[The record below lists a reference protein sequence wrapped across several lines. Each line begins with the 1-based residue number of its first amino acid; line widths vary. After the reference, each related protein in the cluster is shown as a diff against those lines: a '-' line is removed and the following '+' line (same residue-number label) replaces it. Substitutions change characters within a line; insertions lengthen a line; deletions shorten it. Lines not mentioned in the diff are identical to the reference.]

1 MYKIWTL
8 DRTDDR
14 SFQDLDS
21 TCILHL
27 ERGLLPPSVLGTSAP
42 LPDQHRPSCPRRF
55 YRCCGT
61 CGRPCEAQTVIM
73 QASNCDRCYRR
84 KGRCDKQQPCSSC
97 AQANATCAYTDKV
110 RQRRFT
116 SDDVERVEKR
126 LRQSEA
132 RNRSLLSEVTR
143 LKAAATTEQPGVSP
157 AGTDRSLTAEARRAD
172 AVSEISYL
180 SINAA
185 GERQPYLGSTSG
197 VLFANLVRSSVDASV
212 SRQPTPPAA
221 LSEGSADTSISPA
234 SIPNHAKRKQELP
247 PEALAAKLMKSYFDH
262 DAIAFPFLSASALL
276 EILERFYHSEIYYSC
291 QATAYETFV
300 FNMTLAIATASVYKY
315 DWQMLPSAESHHA
328 RAMQELDQVL
338 VHGGLESLQA
348 ILLLCQYRQGSSI
361 KDNSA
366 SMWHLVGIAARIC
379 LELGLHR
386 ESAYPLINRSDADLA
401 ELQRYEHQEV
411 SRKCFWCLIAMDR
424 VTSNILGRPLAI
436 RDEDIDALLPSDDDV
451 SFNHPSALTM
461 VGIPRTAVFKS
472 IINYRLLCGKVL
484 TTLHRRRAPSMSTT
498 EALTLRSGL
507 AQELE
512 DWRLHLEELNLPD
525 DSATN
530 ISERSCFFSP
540 VWFRVLYANAK
551 LSIWRPC
558 PLLADLSH
566 DQDSLQN
573 IYDSSIQAIIAYS
586 ALHKSRKI
594 NYSWIALQS
603 IFMAGLS
610 FLYSVSRHF
619 RGKSNHHSTTACCLL
634 REDPRAI
641 DISQTSRACSNVMV
655 AVAERWNALR
665 HCHEVFDRLSDAVL
679 SDALEMQS
687 HDQEEKT
694 QQRHQRAPS
703 SSTTADRI
711 SEAMQPPEPALQAQP
726 EPSATSSSI
735 NHDSRARDWSGQQL
749 PTNFGAAGSQHS
761 LAVDNEFLHCYDD
774 LQSMYLHQVEDP
786 VMHLSQDWLGYLG
799 GADGLFDQNAE
810 FQGQLGMF
818 E

>member
-1 MYKIWTL
+1 
-8 DRTDDR
+8 
-14 SFQDLDS
+14 
-21 TCILHL
+21 
-27 ERGLLPPSVLGTSAP
+27 
-42 LPDQHRPSCPRRF
+42 
-55 YRCCGT
+55 
-61 CGRPCEAQTVIM
+61 M

-116 SDDVERVEKR
+116 SEDVERVEKR

-132 RNRSLLSEVTR
+132 RNRSLLSEVAR
-143 LKAAATTEQPGVSP
+143 LKAATAEQPDGSP
-157 AGTDRSLTAEARRAD
+157 AGTDRSQTTEGRRAD

-212 SRQPTPPAA
+212 SRQPTPSAT
-221 LSEGSADTSISPA
+221 LSEASADITTSPVPIG
-234 SIPNHAKRKQELP
+234 NHAKRKQELP
-247 PEALAAKLMKSYFDH
+247 PQALAARLMKSYFDH

-276 EILERFYHSEIYYSC
+276 EILERFYNSETYYSC

-386 ESAYPLINRSDADLA
+386 ESAYPLKLNSDADQA
-401 ELQRYEHQEV
+401 QLQRYQHQEV

-436 RDEDIDALLPSDDDV
+436 RDEDIDASLPSDDDV
-451 SFNHPSALTM
+451 AFNNALASST
-461 VGIPRTAVFKS
+461 VDVPRIAVFRS

-484 TTLHRRRAPSMSTT
+484 TTLHRRRAPSMSTI
-498 EALTLRSGL
+498 EALKLRSDL
-507 AQELE
+507 AQGLE
-512 DWRLHLEELNLPD
+512 DWRLQLEELNLPD
-525 DSATN
+525 DSASET
-530 ISERSCFFSP
+530 SERSCFLSP
-540 VWFRVLYANAK
+540 IWFRVLYANAK

-573 IYDSSIQAIIAYS
+573 IYDSSIQAISAYS

-619 RGKSNHHSTTACCLL
+619 REQRNHRSTTECCLL
-634 REDPRAI
+634 REEPRAI

-679 SDALEMQS
+679 ADALEMQ
-687 HDQEEKT
+687 T
-694 QQRHQRAPS
+694 QDPRKDAHGRRHRAPS
-703 SSTTADRI
+703 NSTTADQI
-711 SEAMQPPEPALQAQP
+711 SEAMQPSELPKQAQA
-726 EPSATSSSI
+726 EHGASSSTSSSLNHASQTRNWNEQQNPSAT
-735 NHDSRARDWSGQQL
+735 
-749 PTNFGAAGSQHS
+749 FGAAGPQHS

>member
-1 MYKIWTL
+1 
-8 DRTDDR
+8 
-14 SFQDLDS
+14 
-21 TCILHL
+21 
-27 ERGLLPPSVLGTSAP
+27 
-42 LPDQHRPSCPRRF
+42 
-55 YRCCGT
+55 
-61 CGRPCEAQTVIM
+61 M

-97 AQANATCAYTDKV
+97 AQANATCAYTDRV

-116 SDDVERVEKR
+116 SEDVERVEKR

-132 RNRSLLSEVTR
+132 RNRSLLNEVAR
-143 LKAAATTEQPGVSP
+143 LKAAPTEKPGVSP
-157 AGTDRSLTAEARRAD
+157 AGTDRSQTTEARRAD
-172 AVSEISYL
+172 AVSEVSYL

-197 VLFANLVRSSVDASV
+197 VLFANLVRSSVDASI

-221 LSEGSADTSISPA
+221 TSEAFADTTASPTLVP
-234 SIPNHAKRKQELP
+234 SHWKRKQELP
-247 PEALAAKLMKSYFDH
+247 SEALAAKLVTSWSEH
-262 DAIAFPFLSASALL
+262 DAIAFPLLSAAALF
-276 EILERFYHSEIYYSC
+276 EILEKFYHSENYYSC

-315 DWQMLPSAESHHA
+315 DWQMLPSAESHHS

-338 VHGGLESLQA
+338 IHGGLESLQA

-386 ESAYPLINRSDADLA
+386 ESAYPLKYHSDADRA
-401 ELQRYEHQEV
+401 DLQRYQHQEV

-436 RDEDIDALLPSDDDV
+436 RDEDIDTLLPLDNDAAFNNPLASITSDV
-451 SFNHPSALTM
+451 
-461 VGIPRTAVFKS
+461 PRNAIFKS
-472 IINYRLLCGKVL
+472 IIKYRLLCGKVL

-498 EALTLRSGL
+498 EAIRLRSNL

-512 DWRLHLEELNLPD
+512 DWRSQQEELDLPE
-525 DSATN
+525 DSKSD
-530 ISERSCFFSP
+530 IPERSCFLSP
-540 VWFRVLYANAK
+540 VWFRVLYANAR

-573 IYDSSIQAIIAYS
+573 IYDSSIQAIYAYS

-619 RGKSNHHSTTACCLL
+619 REQCNHASTTKCCLL
-634 REDPRAI
+634 KEDPRAI
-641 DISQTSRACSNVMV
+641 DISQISRACSNVMV
-655 AVAERWNALR
+655 AVAERWSALR

-679 SDALEMQS
+679 ADALEMQN
-687 HDQEEKT
+687 QVPRKNT
-694 QQRHQRAPS
+694 QTGQRQSPA
-703 SSTTADRI
+703 SSTTVDQI
-711 SEAMQPPEPALQAQP
+711 SQVMQPPEVALHAQTKHDAGSISHSLDHNLQAQNLISHQAP
-726 EPSATSSSI
+726 AALTAADSS
-735 NHDSRARDWSGQQL
+735 
-749 PTNFGAAGSQHS
+749 HS

-786 VMHLSQDWLGYLG
+786 VMHLSHDWLGYLG
-799 GADGLFDQNAE
+799 GADSLHDQNAD
-810 FQGQLGMF
+810 FQGQSGMF
-818 E
+818 ECF

>member
-1 MYKIWTL
+1 
-8 DRTDDR
+8 
-14 SFQDLDS
+14 
-21 TCILHL
+21 
-27 ERGLLPPSVLGTSAP
+27 
-42 LPDQHRPSCPRRF
+42 
-55 YRCCGT
+55 
-61 CGRPCEAQTVIM
+61 M

-97 AQANATCAYTDKV
+97 AQANATCVYTDKV

-116 SDDVERVEKR
+116 SEDVERVEKR

-132 RNRSLLSEVTR
+132 RNRSLLSEVAR
-143 LKAAATTEQPGVSP
+143 LKAATAEQPDGSP
-157 AGTDRSLTAEARRAD
+157 AGTDRSQTTEGRRAD

-212 SRQPTPPAA
+212 SRQPTPSAT
-221 LSEGSADTSISPA
+221 LSEASADITTSPVPIG
-234 SIPNHAKRKQELP
+234 NHAKRKQELP
-247 PEALAAKLMKSYFDH
+247 PQALAARLMKSYFDH

-276 EILERFYHSEIYYSC
+276 EILERFYNSETYYSC

-386 ESAYPLINRSDADLA
+386 ESAYPLKLNSDADQA
-401 ELQRYEHQEV
+401 QLQRYQHQEV

-436 RDEDIDALLPSDDDV
+436 RDEDIDASLPSDDDV
-451 SFNHPSALTM
+451 AFNNALASST
-461 VGIPRTAVFKS
+461 VDVPRIAVFRS

-484 TTLHRRRAPSMSTT
+484 TTLHRRRAPSMSTI
-498 EALTLRSGL
+498 EALKLRSDL
-507 AQELE
+507 AQGLE
-512 DWRLHLEELNLPD
+512 DWRLQLEELNLPD
-525 DSATN
+525 ASASET
-530 ISERSCFFSP
+530 SERSCFLSP
-540 VWFRVLYANAK
+540 IWFRVLYANAK

-573 IYDSSIQAIIAYS
+573 IYDSSIQAISAYS

-619 RGKSNHHSTTACCLL
+619 REQRNHRSTTECCLL
-634 REDPRAI
+634 REEPRAI

-679 SDALEMQS
+679 ADALEMQ
-687 HDQEEKT
+687 T
-694 QQRHQRAPS
+694 QDPRKDAHGRRHRAPS

-711 SEAMQPPEPALQAQP
+711 SEAMQPSELPKQTQSEHGASSSTSSCLNHTSQTRNWNEQQH
-726 EPSATSSSI
+726 PSAT
-735 NHDSRARDWSGQQL
+735 
-749 PTNFGAAGSQHS
+749 FGAAGPQHS

>member
-1 MYKIWTL
+1 
-8 DRTDDR
+8 
-14 SFQDLDS
+14 
-21 TCILHL
+21 
-27 ERGLLPPSVLGTSAP
+27 
-42 LPDQHRPSCPRRF
+42 
-55 YRCCGT
+55 
-61 CGRPCEAQTVIM
+61 M

-84 KGRCDKQQPCSSC
+84 KGRCDRQQPCGSC
-97 AQANATCAYTDKV
+97 ARANVSCAYTDKV

-116 SDDVERVEKR
+116 SDDVERIEKR

-132 RNRSLLSEVTR
+132 RNRSLLEEVAR
-143 LKAAATTEQPGVSP
+143 LRAIGAQTGVSP
-157 AGTDRSLTAEARRAD
+157 AHTDQSNATDLPKRAD

-197 VLFANLVRSSVDASV
+197 VLFADLVRSSVDASV
-212 SRQPTPPAA
+212 SRHASPPGAA
-221 LSEGSADTSISPA
+221 SQDQAESTSSPV
-234 SIPNHAKRKQELP
+234 STTHLPRREHELP
-247 PEALAAKLMKSYFDH
+247 PEALASRLLKSYFEH
-262 DAIAFPFLSASALL
+262 DAIAFPFLSPTAV
-276 EILERFYHSEIYYSC
+276 IRIKQRFYQDDAYYSAR
-291 QATAYETFV
+291 ATSYEKFV
-300 FNMTLAIATASVYKY
+300 FNMVLAIATASVYKY

-328 RAMQELDQVL
+328 RAMQELDHVL
-338 VHGGLESLQA
+338 SHGGLESLQA

-386 ESAYPLINRSDADLA
+386 ESAYPLKWKSDLDQVAF
-401 ELQRYEHQEV
+401 ERYHQQEV
-411 SRKCFWCLIAMDR
+411 SRRSFWCLIAMDR

-436 RDEDIDALLPSDDDV
+436 RDEDFDALLPSEEDGSEWISTFTDI
-451 SFNHPSALTM
+451 ATR
-461 VGIPRTAVFKS
+461 IPRTAVFRR
-472 IINYRLLCGKVL
+472 IIEYRLLCGNIL
-484 TTLHRRRAPSMSTT
+484 TTLHRRRAPTITT
-498 EALTLRSGL
+498 TDALQLRADLAEKLEIWQEHL
-507 AQELE
+507 AQ
-512 DWRLHLEELNLPD
+512 LNLSD
-525 DSATN
+525 DCTSD
-530 ISERSCFFSP
+530 ISERSCFLSP
-540 VWFRVLYANAK
+540 VWYRVLYANAK

-566 DQDSLQN
+566 DQHSLQN
-573 IYDSSIQAIIAYS
+573 IYDSSIQAITAYS

-619 RGKSNHHSTTACCLL
+619 REQYNHLSPSSTECCLL

-641 DISQTSRACSNVMV
+641 DISQISRACSNVMV

-679 SDALEMQS
+679 ADALKMQTHS
-687 HDQEEKT
+687 
-694 QQRHQRAPS
+694 PS
-703 SSTTADRI
+703 ANAAVSQTPSSTTAEQI
-711 SEAMQPPEPALQAQP
+711 SEAMRPPESSQRPHAAGINSNPQALYW
-726 EPSATSSSI
+726 
-735 NHDSRARDWSGQQL
+735 NGQQQPAGL
-749 PTNFGAAGSQHS
+749 AASNVQRS

-774 LQSMYLHQVEDP
+774 LQSMYVDQVEDP

-799 GADGLFDQNAE
+799 GADGLFEQNADSY
-810 FQGQLGMF
+810 GQLGMF

>member
-1 MYKIWTL
+1 
-8 DRTDDR
+8 
-14 SFQDLDS
+14 
-21 TCILHL
+21 
-27 ERGLLPPSVLGTSAP
+27 
-42 LPDQHRPSCPRRF
+42 
-55 YRCCGT
+55 
-61 CGRPCEAQTVIM
+61 M

-97 AQANATCAYTDKV
+97 SRANVSCSYTDKV

-132 RNRSLLSEVTR
+132 RNRTLLDEVAR
-143 LKAAATTEQPGVSP
+143 LRAIGAQSSVSP
-157 AGTDRSLTAEARRAD
+157 ANTDHSHATDTPKRAD

-197 VLFANLVRSSVDASV
+197 VLFADLVRSSVDAPV
-212 SRQPTPPAA
+212 SRHASPPVAA
-221 LSEGSADTSISPA
+221 SHDQSDGISSPV
-234 SIPNHAKRKQELP
+234 STTHLPRRQHELP
-247 PEALAAKLMKSYFDH
+247 PEALASRLLKSYFEH
-262 DAIAFPFLSASALL
+262 DAIAFPFLSPTALL
-276 EILERFYHSEIYYSC
+276 RIKQRFYQDDAYYSSR
-291 QATAYETFV
+291 ATSYETFV
-300 FNMTLAIATASVYKY
+300 FNMVLAIATASVYKY

-328 RAMQELDQVL
+328 RAMQELDHVL
-338 VHGGLESLQA
+338 SHGGLESLQA

-386 ESAYPLINRSDADLA
+386 ESAYPLKWNRDFDQAA
-401 ELQRYEHQEV
+401 IERYHQQEV
-411 SRKCFWCLIAMDR
+411 SRRSFWCLIAMDR

-436 RDEDIDALLPSDDDV
+436 RDEDVDAVLPSEEEGFESV
-451 SFNHPSALTM
+451 STLTDT
-461 VGIPRTAVFKS
+461 VTRIPRTAVFRR
-472 IINYRLLCGKVL
+472 IIEYRLLCGNVL
-484 TTLHRRRAPSMSTT
+484 TTLHRRRAPTMTT
-498 EALTLRSGL
+498 TDALQLRADLAEKLETWQEQL
-507 AQELE
+507 AQ
-512 DWRLHLEELNLPD
+512 LNLSD
-525 DSATN
+525 NSTSDT
-530 ISERSCFFSP
+530 SERSCFLSP
-540 VWFRVLYANAK
+540 VWYRVLYANAK

-566 DQDSLQN
+566 DQHSLQN
-573 IYDSSIQAIIAYS
+573 IYDSSIQAITAYS

-619 RGKSNHHSTTACCLL
+619 REQHNHLSSSTECCLL
-634 REDPRAI
+634 REDPKAI

-679 SDALEMQS
+679 ADALKMQ
-687 HDQEEKT
+687 T
-694 QQRHQRAPS
+694 QPPSANAHSSQTS
-703 SSTTADRI
+703 SSTTAEQI
-711 SEAMQPPEPALQAQP
+711 SEAMRPDGPSQTVAISSNPQALYW
-726 EPSATSSSI
+726 
-735 NHDSRARDWSGQQL
+735 NGQQQ
-749 PTNFGAAGSQHS
+749 PAGLMASNAQRS

-774 LQSMYLHQVEDP
+774 LQSMYVDQVEDP

-799 GADGLFDQNAE
+799 GADGLYDQNSDSY
-810 FQGQLGMF
+810 GQLGMF

>member
-1 MYKIWTL
+1 
-8 DRTDDR
+8 
-14 SFQDLDS
+14 
-21 TCILHL
+21 
-27 ERGLLPPSVLGTSAP
+27 
-42 LPDQHRPSCPRRF
+42 
-55 YRCCGT
+55 
-61 CGRPCEAQTVIM
+61 M

-84 KGRCDKQQPCSSC
+84 KGRCDRQQPCGSC
-97 AQANATCAYTDKV
+97 ARANVSCAYTDKV

-116 SDDVERVEKR
+116 SDDVERIEKR

-132 RNRSLLSEVTR
+132 RNRSLLEEVAR
-143 LKAAATTEQPGVSP
+143 LRAIGAQTGVSP
-157 AGTDRSLTAEARRAD
+157 AHTDQSNATDLPKRAD

-197 VLFANLVRSSVDASV
+197 VLFADLVRSSVDASV
-212 SRQPTPPAA
+212 SRHASPPGVASHDQA
-221 LSEGSADTSISPA
+221 ESTSSPV
-234 SIPNHAKRKQELP
+234 STTHLPRREHELP
-247 PEALAAKLMKSYFDH
+247 PEALASRLLKSYFEH
-262 DAIAFPFLSASALL
+262 DAIAFPFLTPTAV
-276 EILERFYHSEIYYSC
+276 IRIKQRFYQDDAYYSAR
-291 QATAYETFV
+291 ATSYETFV
-300 FNMTLAIATASVYKY
+300 FNMVLAIATASVYKY

-328 RAMQELDQVL
+328 RAMQELDHVL
-338 VHGGLESLQA
+338 SHGGLESLQA

-386 ESAYPLINRSDADLA
+386 ESAYPLKWKSDLDQVAF
-401 ELQRYEHQEV
+401 ERYHQQEV
-411 SRKCFWCLIAMDR
+411 SRRSFWCLIAMDR

-436 RDEDIDALLPSDDDV
+436 RDEDVDALLPSEEDGSESV
-451 SFNHPSALTM
+451 STFTDIATR
-461 VGIPRTAVFKS
+461 IPRTAVFRR
-472 IINYRLLCGKVL
+472 IIEYRLLCGNIL
-484 TTLHRRRAPSMSTT
+484 TTLHRRRAPTMTT
-498 EALTLRSGL
+498 TDALQLRADLAEKLEIWQEHL
-507 AQELE
+507 AQL
-512 DWRLHLEELNLPD
+512 DLSD
-525 DSATN
+525 DCTSD
-530 ISERSCFFSP
+530 ISERSCFLSP
-540 VWFRVLYANAK
+540 VWYRVLYANAK

-566 DQDSLQN
+566 DQHSLQN
-573 IYDSSIQAIIAYS
+573 IYDSSIQAITAYS

-619 RGKSNHHSTTACCLL
+619 REQHNHLSPSSTECCLL

-641 DISQTSRACSNVMV
+641 DISQISRACSNVMV

-679 SDALEMQS
+679 ADALKMQTHS
-687 HDQEEKT
+687 
-694 QQRHQRAPS
+694 PS
-703 SSTTADRI
+703 ANAAVSQTPSSTTAEQI
-711 SEAMQPPEPALQAQP
+711 SEAMRPPESSQRPHAAGINSNPQALYW
-726 EPSATSSSI
+726 
-735 NHDSRARDWSGQQL
+735 NGQQQ
-749 PTNFGAAGSQHS
+749 PTGLAALNIQRS

-774 LQSMYLHQVEDP
+774 LQSMYVDQIEDP

-799 GADGLFDQNAE
+799 GADGLFEQNADSYD
-810 FQGQLGMF
+810 QLGMF

>member
-1 MYKIWTL
+1 
-8 DRTDDR
+8 
-14 SFQDLDS
+14 
-21 TCILHL
+21 
-27 ERGLLPPSVLGTSAP
+27 
-42 LPDQHRPSCPRRF
+42 
-55 YRCCGT
+55 
-61 CGRPCEAQTVIM
+61 M

-132 RNRSLLSEVTR
+132 RNRSLLSEVAR
-143 LKAAATTEQPGVSP
+143 LKATATSEQPGGSP
-157 AGTDRSLTAEARRAD
+157 ARTDRSQTAETRRAD

-212 SRQPTPPAA
+212 SRQPTPSTA
-221 LSEGSADTSISPA
+221 LSEASADITMSATSTPS
-234 SIPNHAKRKQELP
+234 HAKRNQELP
-247 PEALAAKLMKSYFDH
+247 PETLAAKLVKSYLDH
-262 DAIAFPFLSASALL
+262 DAIAFPFLSATALL
-276 EILERFYHSEIYYSC
+276 DILERFYHSETYYSC

-315 DWQMLPSAESHHA
+315 DWQMLPSAESHHS

-348 ILLLCQYRQGSSI
+348 LLLLCQYRQGSSI

-386 ESAYPLINRSDADLA
+386 ESAYPLKFRRDADPA
-401 ELQRYEHQEV
+401 EAQCYQHQEV

-436 RDEDIDALLPSDDDV
+436 RDEDVDALLPSDDDAA
-451 SFNHPSALTM
+451 FDNPLTFATM
-461 VGIPRTAVFKS
+461 GLPRTAIFKS

-498 EALTLRSGL
+498 EALKLRTNL

-512 DWRLHLEELNLPD
+512 DWRSNLEELNLPD
-525 DSATN
+525 DSTSD
-530 ISERSCFFSP
+530 ISERSCFLSP
-540 VWFRVLYANAK
+540 IWFRVLYANAK

-558 PLLADLSH
+558 PLLSDLSH
-566 DQDSLQN
+566 DKDSLQN
-573 IYDSSIQAIIAYS
+573 IYDSAIQAISAYS

-594 NYSWIALQS
+594 NYSWITLQS
-603 IFMAGLS
+603 VFMAGLS
-610 FLYSVSRHF
+610 FLYGVSRHF
-619 RGKSNHHSTTACCLL
+619 REQRNHHSTTECCLL

-641 DISQTSRACSNVMV
+641 DISQISRACSNVMV

-679 SDALEMQS
+679 ADALEMQN
-687 HDQEEKT
+687 
-694 QQRHQRAPS
+694 QRHRENTRGNQNHVTPR
-703 SSTTADRI
+703 STTAEQI
-711 SEAMQPPEPALQAQP
+711 SEAMQPPELARQAQTEHNP
-726 EPSATSSSI
+726 TRPLSPD
-735 NHDSRARDWSGQQL
+735 HDSAAQHGNGQQL
-749 PTNFGAAGSQHS
+749 PTTNFGAVGSQHS

-799 GADGLFDQNAE
+799 EADGLFDQNTE
-810 FQGQLGMF
+810 FQGQSGMF

>member
-1 MYKIWTL
+1 
-8 DRTDDR
+8 
-14 SFQDLDS
+14 
-21 TCILHL
+21 
-27 ERGLLPPSVLGTSAP
+27 
-42 LPDQHRPSCPRRF
+42 
-55 YRCCGT
+55 
-61 CGRPCEAQTVIM
+61 M

-132 RNRSLLSEVTR
+132 RNRSLLSEVAR
-143 LKAAATTEQPGVSP
+143 LKAAATTEQTGISP
-157 AGTDRSLTAEARRAD
+157 AGTDRSQTAEARRAD

-212 SRQPTPPAA
+212 SRQPTPSAA
-221 LSEGSADTSISPA
+221 LSEASTDTPTSPA
-234 SIPNHAKRKQELP
+234 SLPTRAKRKQELP
-247 PEALAAKLMKSYFDH
+247 PEGLAAKLMKSYFDH
-262 DAIAFPFLSASALL
+262 DAIAFPFLSATALL
-276 EILERFYHSEIYYSC
+276 EILERFYHSETYYSC

-348 ILLLCQYRQGSSI
+348 LLLLCQYRQGSSI

-386 ESAYPLINRSDADLA
+386 ESAYPLEFRGDADPG
-401 ELQRYEHQEV
+401 EMRRYQHQEV

-436 RDEDIDALLPSDDDV
+436 RDEDIDALLPLDDDTA
-451 SFNHPSALTM
+451 FNNPLASTTT
-461 VGIPRTAVFKS
+461 GIPRTAVFKS
-472 IINYRLLCGKVL
+472 IINYRLLCGRVL
-484 TTLHRRRAPSMSTT
+484 TTLHRRRAPSMSTI
-498 EALTLRSGL
+498 EALKLRSNL

-512 DWRLHLEELNLPD
+512 DWRSQLEELNLPE
-525 DSATN
+525 DSTTET
-530 ISERSCFFSP
+530 SERSCFLSP

-558 PLLADLSH
+558 PLLSDLSH
-566 DQDSLQN
+566 DKDSLQN
-573 IYDSSIQAIIAYS
+573 IYDSSIQAISAYS

-619 RGKSNHHSTTACCLL
+619 REQRNHHSTTECCLL

-641 DISQTSRACSNVMV
+641 DISQISRACSNVMV

-679 SDALEMQS
+679 ADALEMQTLPPPS
-687 HDQEEKT
+687 T
-694 QQRHQRAPS
+694 SNSQQRHRRPPS
-703 SSTTADRI
+703 SSTTADQI
-711 SEAMQPPEPALQAQP
+711 SEAMQPPELALQARA
-726 EPSATSSSI
+726 EHNPSGLSSL
-735 NHDSRARDWSGQQL
+735 NHDLPAQHGNGQQL
-749 PTNFGAAGSQHS
+749 PNSFGAVGSQHS

-799 GADGLFDQNAE
+799 EADGLFDQNTE
-810 FQGQLGMF
+810 FQGQSGMF

>member
-1 MYKIWTL
+1 MKAYAECRRLLRTNTVTYL
-8 DRTDDR
+8 D
-14 SFQDLDS
+14 
-21 TCILHL
+21 
-27 ERGLLPPSVLGTSAP
+27 
-42 LPDQHRPSCPRRF
+42 
-55 YRCCGT
+55 
-61 CGRPCEAQTVIM
+61 M

-84 KGRCDKQQPCSSC
+84 KGRCDKQQPCGSC
-97 AQANATCAYTDKV
+97 ARANVSCAYTDKV

-132 RNRSLLSEVTR
+132 RNQILLNEVARLRSAGS
-143 LKAAATTEQPGVSP
+143 QSGVSP
-157 AGTDRSLTAEARRAD
+157 ANTDQSHASDIPKRAD

-197 VLFANLVRSSVDASV
+197 VLFADLVRSSLDASV
-212 SRQPTPPAA
+212 SRHASPPVAASQDQADSTSSPVSTTHLARREHELPSEA
-221 LSEGSADTSISPA
+221 LSS
-234 SIPNHAKRKQELP
+234 RL
-247 PEALAAKLMKSYFDH
+247 LKSYFEH
-262 DAIAFPFLSASALL
+262 DAIAFPFLSPTAV
-276 EILERFYHSEIYYSC
+276 IQIQQQFYQDDTYYSSR
-291 QATAYETFV
+291 ATSYQTFV
-300 FNMTLAIATASVYKY
+300 FNMVLAIATASVYKY

-328 RAMQELDQVL
+328 RAMQELDHVL
-338 VHGGLESLQA
+338 SHGGLESLQA

-386 ESAYPLINRSDADLA
+386 ESAYPLKWSSCLDQATM
-401 ELQRYEHQEV
+401 ERYHQQEV
-411 SRKCFWCLIAMDR
+411 SRRSFWCLIAMDR

-436 RDEDIDALLPSDDDV
+436 RDEDVDALLPSEEDDPA
-451 SFNHPSALTM
+451 SASALIDTATR
-461 VGIPRTAVFKS
+461 IPRTAVFRR
-472 IINYRLLCGKVL
+472 IIEYRLLCGSIL
-484 TTLHRRRAPSMSTT
+484 TTLHRRRAPTMTT
-498 EALTLRSGL
+498 IDALQLRADLG
-507 AQELE
+507 AKLE
-512 DWRLHLEELNLPD
+512 TWQDQLTQLNLSD
-525 DSATN
+525 DSTSDP
-530 ISERSCFFSP
+530 SERSCFLSP
-540 VWFRVLYANAK
+540 VWYRVLYANAK

-566 DQDSLQN
+566 DQHSLQN
-573 IYDSSIQAIIAYS
+573 IYDSSIQAITAYS

-619 RGKSNHHSTTACCLL
+619 REQHNHLSSSTECCLL
-634 REDPRAI
+634 REDPKAI
-641 DISQTSRACSNVMV
+641 DISQISRACSNVMV

-679 SDALEMQS
+679 ADALKMQ
-687 HDQEEKT
+687 T
-694 QQRHQRAPS
+694 QSPSTNAAASQTPS
-703 SSTTADRI
+703 SSTAEQI
-711 SEAMQPPEPALQAQP
+711 SAAMQTPGPSYRSQATAANSNSQALYWNGQQQPASL
-726 EPSATSSSI
+726 ATS
-735 NHDSRARDWSGQQL
+735 NVQC
-749 PTNFGAAGSQHS
+749 S

-774 LQSMYLHQVEDP
+774 LQSMYVDQVEDP

-799 GADGLFDQNAE
+799 GADGLFEQNADSYD
-810 FQGQLGMF
+810 GQLGMF

>member
-1 MYKIWTL
+1 
-8 DRTDDR
+8 
-14 SFQDLDS
+14 
-21 TCILHL
+21 
-27 ERGLLPPSVLGTSAP
+27 
-42 LPDQHRPSCPRRF
+42 
-55 YRCCGT
+55 
-61 CGRPCEAQTVIM
+61 M

-132 RNRSLLSEVTR
+132 RNRSLLSEVAR
-143 LKAAATTEQPGVSP
+143 LKAAMTTEQPGIPP
-157 AGTDRSLTAEARRAD
+157 AGTDRSQTAEAKRAD
-172 AVSEISYL
+172 AVSEVSYL

-197 VLFANLVRSSVDASV
+197 VLFAILVRSSVDASV
-212 SRQPTPPAA
+212 SREPTPSAA
-221 LSEGSADTSISPA
+221 LSEPSEDITTSPA
-234 SIPNHAKRKQELP
+234 SLPSHSKRNQESP
-247 PEALAAKLMKSYFDH
+247 PEALAAKLVKSYFDH
-262 DAIAFPFLSASALL
+262 DAIAFPFLSATALL
-276 EILERFYHSEIYYSC
+276 EILERFYHSETYYSC

-300 FNMTLAIATASVYKY
+300 FNMTLAIATASVYKH

-338 VHGGLESLQA
+338 VHGGLDSLQA
-348 ILLLCQYRQGSSI
+348 LLLLCQYRQGSSI

-386 ESAYPLINRSDADLA
+386 ESAYPLKYRGDADPA
-401 ELQRYEHQEV
+401 ELQRYRHQEV

-436 RDEDIDALLPSDDDV
+436 RDEDVDALLPSDDDAA
-451 SFNHPSALTM
+451 FDNPLASATM
-461 VGIPRTAVFKS
+461 GVPRTAIFRS
-472 IINYRLLCGKVL
+472 IIIYRLLCGKVL

-498 EALTLRSGL
+498 EALKLRTNL

-512 DWRLHLEELNLPD
+512 DWRSNLEELNLPD
-525 DSATN
+525 DSTSE
-530 ISERSCFFSP
+530 ISERSCFLSP

-558 PLLADLSH
+558 PLLSDLSH

-573 IYDSSIQAIIAYS
+573 IYDSSIQAISAYS

-594 NYSWIALQS
+594 NYSWITLQS
-603 IFMAGLS
+603 VFMSGLS

-619 RGKSNHHSTTACCLL
+619 REQRNHHSTTEFCLL

-641 DISQTSRACSNVMV
+641 DISQISRACSNVMV

-679 SDALEMQS
+679 ADALEMRNQRPRENTTR
-687 HDQEEKT
+687 DQQHAAARGTIAE
-694 QQRHQRAPS
+694 Q
-703 SSTTADRI
+703 I
-711 SEAMQPPEPALQAQP
+711 SEAMQPPELALQAQTEQNSP
-726 EPSATSSSI
+726 TRPLSL
-735 NHDSRARDWSGQQL
+735 NHDSPAQHGNGQQI
-749 PTNFGAAGSQHS
+749 PTSFGVVGSQHS

-799 GADGLFDQNAE
+799 EADGSFDQNTE